1 LALATSLSGHNAILD
16 VSILDVSTVGSRSMR
31 NEPPWN
37 FDYETPGEVFI
48 GRGNGGMRGPVSYRR
63 FATSADAIQFA
74 IEQLEPSQ
82 LRASVLEVNEE
93 RFYARSILQL
103 YTDRRYPLLR
113 QPRDAA

>member
-1 LALATSLSGHNAILD
+1 
-16 VSILDVSTVGSRSMR
+16 MR
-31 NEPPWN
+31 DEVPKN
-37 FDYETPGEVFI
+37 FDYDTPGEIFV

-93 RFYARSILQL
+93 RFYAGSIRQL
-103 YTDRRYPLLR
+103 YGDRRYPLER
-113 QPRDAA
+113 QPRDSRAPNNSSIA